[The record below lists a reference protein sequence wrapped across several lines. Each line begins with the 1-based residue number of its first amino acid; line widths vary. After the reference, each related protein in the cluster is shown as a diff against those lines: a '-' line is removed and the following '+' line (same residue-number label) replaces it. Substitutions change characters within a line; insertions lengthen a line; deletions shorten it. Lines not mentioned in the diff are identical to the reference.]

1 MVCAARRLAKSHPY
15 ATNTN
20 PTATWQDD
28 GYFDP
33 SPANSYSLLDES
45 SRDARPS
52 LRAVVHMVRAARRL
66 RKSHYATNTNRT
78 ATWQDDSYFDSH
90 PNSYSLLDESTR
102 DARPSLRAV
111 VHMVRAARRLR
122 KSHHYATN
130 TKPTATRQDDGYFES
145 SLNSSSLSTRTP
157 RPTHQLPHYYL
168 PPSPDFYYD
177 PKPSPLTTS
186 DDGDSSPIGRCL
198 YSCMMVRT

>member
-1 MVCAARRLAKSHPY
+1 MIRAARRLAKSHHY

-28 GYFDP
+28 GYFD
-33 SPANSYSLLDES
+33 S
-45 SRDARPS
+45 
-52 LRAVVHMVRAARRL
+52 
-66 RKSHYATNTNRT
+66 
-78 ATWQDDSYFDSH
+78 SH

-111 VHMVRAARRLR
+111 VHMVRAARRFA
-122 KSHHYATN
+122 KSHHRVTN
-130 TKPTATRQDDGYFES
+130 TKPTATGQDDGYFEP
-145 SLNSSSLSTRTP
+145 SLNYSSLSTRTP
-157 RPTHQLPHYYL
+157 YPTHQLPHYHL

-186 DDGDSSPIGRCL
+186 DDGNLSPIGRCL
-198 YSCMMVRT
+198 YSCMRVRT